1 MAEIREYL
9 TVAGISPYGRWL
21 AKLAKLDRQATARV
35 VMAITR
41 LSEGNTGK
49 LKSLGPGLA
58 EIRIDFG
65 PGYRVYVG
73 WDGPA
78 LILLLGGGTKKT
90 QDEDIAMAR
99 ERWRDYRIRKRG
111 DLCH

>member
-9 TVAGISPYGRWL
+9 TVTGASPFGRWF
-21 AKLAKLDRQATARV
+21 AKLDRHSAERV
-35 VMAITR
+35 TMAITM
-41 LSEGNTGK
+41 LSEGNTGN
-49 LKSLGPGLA
+49 LKTLGPGLA

-73 WDGPA
+73 WDGPV

-90 QDEDIAMAR
+90 QDGDIAKAR

-111 DLCH
+111 NLCH

>member
-9 TVAGISPYGRWL
+9 TVAGASPFGRWF
-21 AKLAKLDRQATARV
+21 AKLDRHSAGRV
-35 VMAITR
+35 TMAITM
-41 LSEGNTGK
+41 LSEGNKGK

-58 EIRIDFG
+58 EVRIDFG

-73 WDGPA
+73 WDGPV

-90 QDEDIAMAR
+90 QDEDIAKAR

-111 DLCH
+111 NLCH